1 MEAPGTAELNK
12 TSSLKKQPGNVLI
25 IDDDKDVL
33 SAAKLLLKSKYELV
47 HATDDP
53 AEIPSLLKSGN
64 YDLILLDMNFNRHTT
79 TGEEGFAWLK
89 RILAWDPTI
98 SIILVTA
105 YGDVEMAVKGIKE
118 GATDFV
124 LKPWVNEKML
134 ATVDTALQL
143 RKSRTQ
149 VEKLQSLHQQIHLD
163 KDITFGEIIGKS
175 EAMKKVF
182 DTIRKVAATDANV
195 LLLGEN
201 GTGKEVVARTIHRLS
216 ARSEENFVSIDMGA
230 VSEHLFESELF
241 GHTKG
246 AFTDAK
252 DNRAGRFETASGGT
266 LFLDEIGNLHLPLQ
280 AKLLSAL
287 QSRKIVRVGSN
298 KEIPVDIRLISATNL
313 PVYQMVDEG
322 KFRQDLLFRINT
334 IEISLPPLRERIEDI
349 PLLVQHFLE
358 FYSKKY
364 HKAKKQI
371 SDAAMSALME
381 YRWPGNVRELQH
393 AVERAVIMSEGEILQ
408 ASDFLFPTNS
418 GNNHAANNG
427 KNKSEL
433 GLDNY
438 NLEGAE
444 KMIILKVIDKHK
456 GNISRAAKELG
467 LTRAALYRRI
477 EKYGL

>member
-1 MEAPGTAELNK
+1 MEALCTAVLNK
-12 TSSLKKQPGNVLI
+12 TSSLKKQTGNVLI

-33 SAAKLLLKSKYELV
+33 SAAKLLLKNNYSLV

-53 AEIPSLLKSGN
+53 AEIPSLLKSEN

-79 TGEEGFAWLK
+79 SGEEGFAWLK

-134 ATVDTALQL
+134 ATVETALQL
-143 RKSRTQ
+143 RKSKTQ
-149 VEKLQSLHQQIHLD
+149 VENLQTLHQQIHLD

-201 GTGKEVVARTIHRLS
+201 GTGKEVVAHTIHQISR
-216 ARSEENFVSIDMGA
+216 RTGENFVSIDLGA

-266 LFLDEIGNLHLPLQ
+266 LFLDEIGNLQLPLQ

-298 KEIPVDIRLISATNL
+298 KEIPVDIRLICATNL
-313 PVYQMVDEG
+313 PVYQMVEEG

-349 PLLVQHFLE
+349 PLLVNHFLE
-358 FYSKKY
+358 VYSKKY
-364 HKAKKQI
+364 HKAKKQVC
-371 SDAAMSALME
+371 DAAIKSLTE

-393 AVERAVIMSEGEILQ
+393 SVERAVIMSEGEILQ
-408 ASDFLFPTNS
+408 ATDFLFPSASSQT
-418 GNNHAANNG
+418 GNNNFG